1 MPATTSKQARDL
13 TAFGTFDTAIG
24 RCALIWRGG
33 FVVGAS
39 LPRSDAEALRQSV
52 ATRFPGAVESA
63 PPPYAALAIDAIK
76 AGMAGQE
83 ADLSHVPVDLGDLS
97 HFDRLVL
104 IETRNIRRGETRT
117 YGEIAA
123 RLGAGGAARAVGR
136 ALGAN
141 PIPIIIPCHRVIAAN
156 GGSGGFSAD
165 GGAAVKMRILGIE
178 RATRGDA
185 PLLFDDLAWQ
195 IKT

>member
-1 MPATTSKQARDL
+1 M
-13 TAFGTFDTAIG
+13 
-24 RCALIWRGG
+24 
-33 FVVGAS
+33 
-39 LPRSDAEALRQSV
+39 
-52 ATRFPGAVESA
+52 
-63 PPPYAALAIDAIK
+63 AIDAIK
-76 AGMAGQE
+76 SGMAGE
-83 ADLSHVPVDLGDLS
+83 DADFSQVPVDLGGLT

-104 IETRNIRRGETRT
+104 TETREIPRGETRT

-141 PIPIIIPCHRVIAAN
+141 PIPIIIPCHRVVAAN

-178 RATRGDA
+178 RAARGNT